1 MKRYESLLTSF
12 ASRIN
17 AIHQSLAGDAAL
29 LSSSVE
35 SDALAHSVS
44 SRFSASIPSADLLM
58 DVANYNALHR
68 FFHRFVLLHVPSVS
82 NINLLSHTEFVY
94 FCLFFQSSLI
104 SFYSIPCFSKL
115 DKIETATEAYKLASS
130 DPTAPVVTLPHHPH
144 FHIVCLGFP
153 HMQQHPRWCLR
164 YLRRCWIFQSRQ
176 KQVSLTGSRRN
187 QIQHSQM

>member
-1 MKRYESLLTSF
+1 MFFAIISSTAFTHIHSQASMKRYESLLTSF

-68 FFHRFVLLHVPSVS
+68 FFHRFMLLHAPSVS
-82 NINLLSHTEFVY
+82 NFNLLSHTEFVY

-104 SFYSIPCFSKL
+104 SFHSIPCFSKL
-115 DKIETATEAYKLASS
+115 DTIETATEAYKLASS
-130 DPTAPVVTLPHHPH
+130 TSTSFASAPLTCSNTPGGVCVV
-144 FHIVCLGFP
+144 FGDVGFSNLDKSK
-153 HMQQHPRWCLR
+153 C
-164 YLRRCWIFQSRQ
+164 
-176 KQVSLTGSRRN
+176 N
-187 QIQHSQM
+187 